1 MKVYRQTRRVRASFR
16 EPIQHGWD
24 FFRHR
29 LTHLHPPVAQRR
41 LRGMVEDA
49 SWRHRPEPNP
59 FSRYQLV
66 LVVSTIILLAIMAS
80 MTHLSLAVVYEC
92 RDARGKSVLTNRQ
105 VGLHSCRSI
114 IKEATPVPTSPA
126 ANNSPQQPLATAIP
140 NESSHAA
147 DPSTVFPSLP
157 NDGPDSAPPAH
168 SSCRSEVNP
177 LNPLIAT
184 PCAQPDPSPQSFNPM
199 SRPSASF

>member
-1 MKVYRQTRRVRASFR
+1 M
-16 EPIQHGWD
+16 
-24 FFRHR
+24 
-29 LTHLHPPVAQRR
+29 
-41 LRGMVEDA
+41 
-49 SWRHRPEPNP
+49 PNL
-59 FSRYQLV
+59 FSRHQLV
-66 LVVSTIILLAIMAS
+66 LVVSTIILFAIMAS

-126 ANNSPQQPLATAIP
+126 SNNSPQQPLATAIP
-140 NESSHAA
+140 NESSHAPD

-157 NDGPDSAPPAH
+157 NDGPDSAPPAP
-168 SSCRSEVNP
+168 SSCRQEVNP

-184 PCAQPDPSPQSFNPM
+184 PCAQPDPSPQTFDSM
-199 SRPSASF
+199 SGPSASF